1 MKKVNQKILH
11 DPKKGI
17 NGDCWRASTAS
28 VLELPIEEVPAFE
41 DLSNREAWHEYVKV
55 LGKNGYGLYSVYVE
69 AGEKHPVMLE
79 DECEYYFMIGPSPRF
94 PSENHQCVGCK
105 GKLVHDP
112 HPDKTGLKS
121 LRSIEILVKL

>member
-17 NGDCWRASTAS
+17 HGDCMRASLAS
-28 VLELPIEEVPAFE
+28 VLELPIEKVPHFGN
-41 DLSNREAWHEYVKV
+41 LPVRECWHEYIKFI
-55 LGKNGYGLYSVYVE
+55 GKNGYGLYSINIG

-79 DECEYYFMIGPSPRF
+79 DECEYYFMIGPSPRDINI
-94 PSENHQCVGCK
+94 SHQCVGYK